1 MGRHTLHTFEKSA
14 GGITRLH
21 PALCVEIYVLS
32 CELNSSLVAGQKPDE
47 GMKKKKKKKKNNLA
61 RIYYTN

>member
-47 GMKKKKKKKKNNLA
+47 GMKKKEKKKE
-61 RIYYTN
+61 